1 MSCHPKLYVRYID
14 DVFAVF
20 DDVNACLS
28 FLNILNSQHDNIKFT
43 IEKSTNTLQ
52 FLDVDIKISE
62 NTVDTWVWRK
72 PTNTVYSLTL
82 LLYVPL
88 NGNLV

>member
-1 MSCHPKLYVRYID
+1 MF
-14 DVFAVF
+14 VFF
-20 DDVNACLS
+20 EYS
-28 FLNILNSQHDNIKFT
+28 KQQHGNIKFT

-62 NTVDTWVWRK
+62 NTVDTWVWRSLLIR
-72 PTNTVYSLTL
+72 VYSLTL